1 MEVEITKQTPN
12 ATTLEAMKE
21 AENVENL
28 TTVDMD
34 NIDTFIK
41 SLTDEGD

>member
-1 MEVEITKQTPN
+1 MFANPLPSMTKIQHRVLQVTQ
-12 ATTLEAMKE
+12 
-21 AENVENL
+21 NL